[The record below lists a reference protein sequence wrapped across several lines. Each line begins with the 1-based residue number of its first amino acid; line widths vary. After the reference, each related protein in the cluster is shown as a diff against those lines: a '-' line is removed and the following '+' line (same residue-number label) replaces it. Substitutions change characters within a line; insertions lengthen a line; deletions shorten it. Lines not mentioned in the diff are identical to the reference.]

1 MDRSSKALSS
11 PDSLPGVTLT
21 QAVSLRAPSR
31 ELTPPVFWPSSE
43 TSAKHHLDGE
53 PGHSPFLRNW
63 YLLNQELRGKI
74 PGRPGLLRGE
84 ELS

>member
-1 MDRSSKALSS
+1 MDRSSKGLSS
-11 PDSLPGVTLT
+11 PDSLPGVTLI

-31 ELTPPVFWPSSE
+31 ELTPPLVFWPSSE

-63 YLLNQELRGKI
+63 YLLNQELKSKI
-74 PGRPGLLRGE
+74 LGRTP
-84 ELS
+84 